1 MRHEPVRS
9 GFVLAAGLVLLA
21 AWGGSDPTATPTSAP
36 AVATPTPA
44 ATPTSAATPTLAPTL
59 A

>member
-21 AWGGSDPTATPTSAP
+21 ACGGSDPTATPTFAP

-44 ATPTSAATPTLAPTL
+44 ATPTLAPTL